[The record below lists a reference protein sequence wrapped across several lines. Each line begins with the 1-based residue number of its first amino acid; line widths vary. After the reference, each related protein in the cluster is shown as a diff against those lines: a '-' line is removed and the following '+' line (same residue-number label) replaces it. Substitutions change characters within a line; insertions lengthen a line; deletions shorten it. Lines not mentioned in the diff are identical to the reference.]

1 MSNTTNTLPV
11 ETTAT
16 ETTTKFVRQSGKGAL
31 FAKADKDT
39 GEITK
44 ITGEYTTV
52 EGVVVY
58 LKATLI
64 EEGALMLTGTV
75 QGHPRVPVEG
85 LLMPEDYNA
94 DYKSGYLNIGKVK
107 IKLNSKSMEDR
118 HGEPYRFLW
127 MHTNTRRVGC

>member
-1 MSNTTNTLPV
+1 MSNTTNTSAPV
-11 ETTAT
+11 EST

-31 FAKADKDT
+31 FAKADRDS
-39 GEITK
+39 GEIAK

-75 QGHPRVPVEG
+75 QGHPRVVVEG
-85 LLMPEDYNA
+85 LLIPEDYNA

-107 IKLNSKSMEDR
+107 VKLNSKSMEDR